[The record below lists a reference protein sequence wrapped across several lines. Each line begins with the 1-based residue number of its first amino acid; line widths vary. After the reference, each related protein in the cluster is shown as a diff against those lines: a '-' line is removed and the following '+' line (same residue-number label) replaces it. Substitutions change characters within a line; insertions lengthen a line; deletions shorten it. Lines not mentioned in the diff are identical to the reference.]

1 MDVASLTPRK
11 RLLFDAGFIGM
22 LVGLPGLTWYF
33 AISFVHYDATLVWP
47 NAAFWSHVEP
57 PSPASI
63 AFYLLWIV
71 FQALLAAL
79 LPGRAVEGTPLP
91 DGRRLDYKLNGLF
104 ALGLTVAAAAAAVAA
119 GVVPAGALYDEFGAL
134 VTTTNLVVLLG
145 CVALL
150 FLARSQANE
159 EERRLNLLEGY
170 TVGACRNPRIGGF
183 DLKFFC
189 ESRPSMILWVLVDL
203 SLAAK
208 QFELHGNVS
217 NAMLLVC
224 FFQILYVADY
234 FYFEDAILTTWD
246 IKHENFGFML
256 AWGCLVWIPFA
267 YSLQPLYL
275 VAHPEPLPW
284 WGATG
289 VFLLNAVGFYIFRSS
304 NLQKHRF
311 SSDPME
317 PIWGEKPDFIQTER
331 GSLLLTSGWWGIAR
345 HSNYLGDWLMGLAWS
360 FSCGF
365 GRLLPYFYPIYFA
378 VLLIHREW
386 RDSKHCAAKYG
397 RDWDRYTKKVRW
409 RIIPGIY

>member
-1 MDVASLTPRK
+1 
-11 RLLFDAGFIGM
+11 
-22 LVGLPGLTWYF
+22 
-33 AISFVHYDATLVWP
+33 
-47 NAAFWSHVEP
+47 
-57 PSPASI
+57 
-63 AFYLLWIV
+63 
-71 FQALLAAL
+71 
-79 LPGRAVEGTPLP
+79 
-91 DGRRLDYKLNGLF
+91 
-104 ALGLTVAAAAAAVAA
+104 
-119 GVVPAGALYDEFGAL
+119 
-134 VTTTNLVVLLG
+134 
-145 CVALL
+145 
-150 FLARSQANE
+150 
-159 EERRLNLLEGY
+159 
-170 TVGACRNPRIGGF
+170 
-183 DLKFFC
+183 
-189 ESRPSMILWVLVDL
+189 MILWVLVDL

-256 AWGCLVWIPFA
+256 AWGCMVWIPFA

-284 WGATG
+284 WGAAG
-289 VFLLNAVGFYIFRSS
+289 VFLLNALGFYIFRSS

-317 PIWGEKPDFIQTER
+317 PIWGDKPEFIKTER
-331 GSLLLTSGWWGIAR
+331 GTLLLTSGWWGIAR

-360 FSCGF
+360 LNCGF

-378 VLLIHREW
+378 ILLIHREW
-386 RDSKHCAAKYG
+386 RDAKHCADKYG
-397 RDWDRYTKKVRW
+397 RDWDRYTGKVRW